1 MSEEPMPGTSSED
14 RALIE
19 RWRRGA
25 VEEPSAATA
34 ERIRAAA
41 RDSLAAPPSDAVR
54 PPPRRARWTAFAPLA
69 AAASV
74 ALLAVGLVRLM
85 PREEYQPREAYRAP
99 PAREGAP
106 VESPAAPDMT
116 PDSPADAGPASTRQE
131 AAAGQEGDESFVPEP
146 ANVPAGTQHNEPRD
160 ARHATLGTRAEPA
173 HEATARDARPASP
186 SPPRE
191 PRPVDAEKAGA
202 AQPRATEA
210 RARTGGPLAPAV
222 AVPPAPQTA
231 ITSTTGLHQGAVAT
245 SHIPPEL
252 ATLIRNDASR
262 RTGAVP
268 DAITIVAVAPITWR
282 DASLGCD
289 SAGET
294 PPDARVPGYVVTV
307 EASGTILHYHADG
320 RDRIA
325 LCDAQ

>member
-1 MSEEPMPGTSSED
+1 MQLVIGSF
-14 RALIE
+14 
-19 RWRRGA
+19 
-25 VEEPSAATA
+25 TA
-34 ERIRAAA
+34 RRIR
-41 RDSLAAPPSDAVR
+41 
-54 PPPRRARWTAFAPLA
+54 
-69 AAASV
+69 
-74 ALLAVGLVRLM
+74 M
-85 PREEYQPREAYRAP
+85 
-99 PAREGAP
+99 
-106 VESPAAPDMT
+106 APD
-116 PDSPADAGPASTRQE
+116 S
-131 AAAGQEGDESFVPEP
+131 EP
-146 ANVPAGTQHNEPRD
+146 A
-160 ARHATLGTRAEPA
+160 
-173 HEATARDARPASP
+173 
-186 SPPRE
+186 
-191 PRPVDAEKAGA
+191 
-202 AQPRATEA
+202 PRATRPIACDGAAGSFAA
-210 RARTGGPLAPAV
+210 RRRFPSEVRMPSPELAHIDSLAPAV

-245 SHIPPEL
+245 SRIPPEL

-325 LCDAQ
+325 LCDAR